1 MGIPIELERDFKPAI
16 EQILKRLEKIEQV
29 KVAESIAYIERL
41 DKIEQAIIELKCEPC
56 KVKPLSKKVK

>member
-1 MGIPIELERDFKPAI
+1 MGIPIELERDFKPVI

-29 KVAESIAYIERL
+29 IERL
-41 DKIEQAIIELKCEPC
+41 NKIEQAIIELKCEPC

>member
-29 KVAESIAYIERL
+29 TERL
-41 DKIEQAIIELKCEPC
+41 NKIEQAIIELKCEPC

>member
-16 EQILKRLEKIEQV
+16 EQILKRLN
-29 KVAESIAYIERL
+29 
-41 DKIEQAIIELKCEPC
+41 KIEQAIIELKCEPC